1 MGSQRVGQDWATE
14 LNWAVLS
21 DHFNPWISYL
31 QPIFRLLWRTRKHWD
46 DWAASPDSAGL
57 GRDWDYSGSTSSLG
71 KLVLLVW
78 GHTLKTKNSGMPCY
92 WGGHSTPGLQA
103 GDGVDQ
109 GRWMK
114 SVEPLRKIHWA
125 SAWPRQGWDEFFGVS
140 EFGSCSVSS
149 IRRASLEI
157 HPDPAPSA
165 WKEALIV
172 CRVFSTGR
180 PGLIALCWA

>member
-78 GHTLKTKNSGMPCY
+78 GHTLKTKNSGMPC
-92 WGGHSTPGLQA
+92 L
-103 GDGVDQ
+103 
-109 GRWMK
+109 GRAQYSW
-114 SVEPLRKIHWA
+114 SSSRRR
-125 SAWPRQGWDEFFGVS
+125 SWPREMN
-140 EFGSCSVSS
+140 E
-149 IRRASLEI
+149 
-157 HPDPAPSA
+157 
-165 WKEALIV
+165 V
-172 CRVFSTGR
+172 CRTPKKDSLSICLAQTGMGR
-180 PGLIALCWA
+180 VLWSLRVWELLCFLN